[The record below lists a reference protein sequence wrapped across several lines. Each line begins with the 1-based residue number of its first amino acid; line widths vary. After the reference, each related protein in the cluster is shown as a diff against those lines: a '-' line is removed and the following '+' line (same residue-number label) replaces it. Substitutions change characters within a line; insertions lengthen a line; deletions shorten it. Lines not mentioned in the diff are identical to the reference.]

1 MNANKQDQFELEE
14 EDFTEEEG
22 EEDDDDDDDD
32 EEEEENVKNSAD
44 NESNRSHRACKFI
57 KYISGFLD
65 LIHSL
70 GSRTERER
78 LEDGIVSEAK
88 RMISFDF
95 VIK

>member
-1 MNANKQDQFELEE
+1 MKVIVATEL
-14 EDFTEEEG
+14 
-22 EEDDDDDDDD
+22 
-32 EEEEENVKNSAD
+32 VSL
-44 NESNRSHRACKFI
+44 SNI
-57 KYISGFLD
+57 YIYISGSLN